1 MKKINPKKISVQI
14 IEAPHKKEI
23 QTFLI
28 IKNRDD
34 NPLEANWRLYSSMGL
49 TPTSNEKS
57 ISKTHLDGRYGYISP
72 NKNWRTLARGEEIR
86 VRIENWLLSGMQL
99 LKRQGFYLTQ
109 FKDGKELL
117 LGEPHLEDPDLVP
130 LTEPRM
136 GAKLLKRTPLK
147 SGETNLKKA
156 HPVIIPTPRKV
167 EHLRKE
173 TQIDGVEVETNLKN
187 EEREAVN
194 ELVRSF
200 GAGDGSYRLK
210 IRKDSN
216 IDCDYQLETKTRE
229 ASLKA
234 KSFRGI
240 VWGLHS
246 FRQILSNKED
256 LTLPLL
262 KIIDSSALEYRG
274 LMIDLAR
281 HFQEPRQVKK
291 IIESMA
297 SYKMN
302 KLQLGISNDEGWRL
316 EILAIPELANIG
328 GTRSHKQFNHFGERR
343 ALAPAWGD
351 GHCDTGGFFSQNDFI
366 DLLKFAKLRG
376 VEIILEIN
384 LPGHSNAILRS
395 LENSNWQLA
404 DPVDRSL
411 HTSAQGFKQNII
423 NVGCED
429 TYRFLRTVVQVI
441 KNLYDQANVE
451 FKAIHL
457 GGDEIPA
464 GAWLESPICHALDI
478 WDEEWDTANSKDRTK
493 AREALLLYYCQRAT
507 LTVSEIAPNINVG
520 FWHEMVNHVKT
531 GGEKSYTS
539 VWLVNDD
546 RSEQLENIESS
557 GRPFIICNSSYY
569 YFDMP
574 YCMKPDEPGLPWASY
589 VDTEDVYKFDPLTSW
604 EMSKKMKALV
614 IGLQAQLWSETVI
627 DSKQMDYYLFP
638 RLISFAERA
647 WNPDSSEQNWDSFQE
662 TIKKRELNWLKKLKI
677 SYRPM
682 SKEDSRNFDKY

>member
-14 IEAPHKKEI
+14 IEDRQNEEI
-23 QTFLI
+23 LTFLI

-34 NPLEANWRLYSSMGL
+34 NPLGANWRLYSSMGL
-49 TPTSNEKS
+49 TPSSKEKS
-57 ISKTHLDGRYGYISP
+57 ISKIHLEGRYGYISP
-72 NKNWRTLARGEEIR
+72 NENWRTLFHGEEIR
-86 VRIENWLLSGMQL
+86 IRIENWLLSGMQL

-136 GAKLLKRTPLK
+136 GAKLFKRTTLK
-147 SGETNLKKA
+147 SKETNLKRA
-156 HPVIIPTPRKV
+156 YPVIIPTPRKI
-167 EHLRKE
+167 EHLGKE
-173 TQIDGVEVETNLKN
+173 TQIDGIKVETNLKN
-187 EEREAVN
+187 DEKEAVN
-194 ELVRSF
+194 ELIRTF
-200 GAGDGSYRLK
+200 GAGEGSYRLK
-210 IRKDSN
+210 VRKDPS
-216 IDCDYQLETKTRE
+216 IVCDYQLETKPRE

-246 FRQILSNKED
+246 FRQILSDKED

-262 KIIDSSALEYRG
+262 KIIDSSSMEYRG

-281 HFQEPRQVKK
+281 HFQKPRQVKK

-302 KLQLGISNDEGWRL
+302 KLQLGMSNDEGWRL
-316 EILAIPELANIG
+316 EILAISELANIG
-328 GTRSHKQFNHFGERR
+328 GTRSHEQFNHFGERR

-351 GHCDTGGFFSQNDFI
+351 GHCDTGGFFSQNEFI
-366 DLLKFAKLRG
+366 DLLKFSKLRG

-395 LENSNWQLA
+395 LENSDWQLA
-404 DPVDRSL
+404 DPEDRSL

-429 TYRFLRTVVQVI
+429 TYRFLRTVVKEI

-493 AREALLLYYCQRAT
+493 AREALLKYYCQRAA
-507 LTVSEIAPNINVG
+507 LTVSEIAPNTSVG

-531 GGEKSYTS
+531 ERGKSYTS
-539 VWLVNDD
+539 VWLLNDD
-546 RSEQLENIESS
+546 RSEQLKNIETSEH
-557 GRPFIICNSSYY
+557 PFIICNSSYY

-589 VDTEDVYKFDPLTSW
+589 VDTEDIYKFDPLTSW
-604 EMSKKMKALV
+604 EMSKKMRDRV

-647 WNPDSSEQNWDSFQE
+647 WNPVTSEQNWKSFLE
-662 TIKKRELNWLKKLKI
+662 TIKKRELGWLKELNI

-682 SKEDSRNFDKY
+682 SK